1 MIRRL
6 VLIAAVVLVA
16 RPAAAHVGSPDV
28 YYDGDA
34 GPYHVFVTVRMPKVI
49 PGIATIEIRTRE
61 PDITDLTVVPMRLS
75 GPGSELAP
83 APDHAARSA
92 ADRQF
97 FTASL
102 WLMEQG
108 ALQVRI
114 HVDGAA
120 GAGTLAIPI
129 LAQPTKM
136 FTMNRTLGAALF
148 GLMALLALALVAI
161 AGAAAREAA
170 LAPGQTAPPRWSRK
184 SAIATAIASVIVVGV
199 IGFGNAWW
207 TSEAK
212 AFARGLDRP
221 WVLAPELHGCE
232 LVLPIKY
239 QPLPDHGHDVHL
251 FVVRTPSFDRL
262 AHLHPVRA
270 SDGTGYHQV
279 LPPLPAGRY
288 ALFADV
294 VWEGGWP
301 KTGTAVIDL
310 PDLTACPAPTGDD
323 AAWSADAPTTA
334 IRFAPPLDLHANRPV
349 ALAFRVVDPA
359 TGAPATDVEPYMAMA
374 GHAAVIRT
382 DLGVF
387 AHLHPSGTVT
397 MPQMMIAGTPHVMYA
412 DTSPVPPGLAFPYGF
427 PAPGHYKLF
436 VQVKRA
442 GKIETGAFDLDVPP

>member
-6 VLIAAVVLVA
+6 ILIAAVVLVA

-61 PDITDLTVVPMRLS
+61 PGITELTVVPMRLT

-83 APDHAARSA
+83 TPDRAARSS
-92 ADRQF
+92 ADPQF

-108 ALQVRI
+108 TLQVRI
-114 HVDGAA
+114 HVEGAR
-120 GAGTLAIPI
+120 GPGTVSVPI
-129 LAQPTKM
+129 LARPTKM
-136 FTMNRTLGAALF
+136 FAMDHTLGAVLF
-148 GLMALLALALVAI
+148 GLMALLALALIAI

-170 LAPGQTAPPRWSRK
+170 LAPGEPAPARWSRK
-184 SAIATAIASVIVVGV
+184 TRVATAIASVIVVGV
-199 IGFGNAWW
+199 IALGNAWW
-207 TSEAK
+207 TAEAN
-212 AFARGLDRP
+212 AFARGIERP
-221 WVLAPELHGCE
+221 WVLVPKLDGCE

-239 QPLPDHGHDVHL
+239 QPLPDHGHDIHL
-251 FVVRTPSFDRL
+251 FVVRTPGFDRL
-262 AHLHPVRA
+262 AHLHPVRTTDPA
-270 SDGTGYHQV
+270 AYRQV

-288 ALFADV
+288 TMFADV
-294 VWEGGWP
+294 VWDGGWP
-301 KTGTAVIDL
+301 QTGTATIDL

-323 AAWSADAPTTA
+323 AAWSAEAPSA
-334 IRFAPPLDLHANRPV
+334 DIQFQPPAELHANRPV
-349 ALAFRVVDPA
+349 ALIVHVVDPA

-382 DLGVF
+382 DLAVF
-387 AHLHPSGTVT
+387 AHLHPSGTVA
-397 MPQMMIAGTPHVMYA
+397 MPAMMIAGTPHVMYA
-412 DTSPVPPGLAFPYGF
+412 DTSAVPPDLAFPYGF

-436 VQVKRA
+436 VQIKRA